1 MSTKKLR
8 ENWLNRA
15 SLLLVKQIME
25 PAKVPPMPEK
35 WAVSVG
41 WPGGGRIK
49 SRIGECW
56 SPQVSAGDVTEMFIS
71 PILGDPITVLATL
84 LHELIHAA
92 VGVKHKHEKPFSKPA
107 RACGLEGK
115 ITATVPG
122 EALKVKLQAILN
134 KIGPYPHSEMSPG
147 LGTTKAKSAP
157 WPTFHC
163 TSDDKYRVQ
172 IRPEALEAFGPP
184 ISPINGEEMIRA
196 TGTMKR
202 K

>member
-15 SLLLVKQIME
+15 SAMMIKQIMI
-25 PAKVPPMPEK
+25 PADVPPMPEK

-41 WPGGGRIK
+41 WPKGSK
-49 SRIGECW
+49 KAIGQCW
-56 SPQVSAGDVTEMFIS
+56 TPRVSAGEVTEMFIS
-71 PILGDPITVLATL
+71 PALGDPVTVLATL

-92 VGVKHKHEKPFSKPA
+92 VGVEHKHGKLFSKPA
-107 RACGLEGK
+107 RRVGLEGK

-122 EALKVKLQAILN
+122 EALTAKLVAMIEKL
-134 KIGPYPHSEMSPG
+134 GSYPHSEMSPG
-147 LGTTKAKSAP
+147 LAATRAKSEP

-163 TSDDKYRVQ
+163 TSDDKYRIQ
-172 IRPEALEAFGPP
+172 IRPEALIEYGPP

-196 TGTMKR
+196 EGRMKR